1 MAFLWNIVKK
11 HRLESLI
18 AVFLT
23 ISYFF
28 LRLYRIMSL
37 PIFTDEAIY
46 TRWSQIAR
54 FDASWRFI
62 SLVDGKQPLFIWFNM
77 TLIRVINDPLLSGRL
92 ISVFAGFTTM
102 IGLFFLGREIF
113 KNRWIG
119 ILSAFLYLIFPFSLV
134 YDRMALYDSLVGTFA
149 VWSFYFEILLIRR
162 LRLNTS
168 LILGMVLGGGILTKT
183 SGFFS
188 IYLMPFMLLIF
199 DWKSKKR
206 SERFLK
212 FIGLAFISVVL
223 AYGYY
228 SVLRLSP
235 FFSIIGDKNANFV
248 YPIKDWFMHPFT
260 FFIGNIKGVFDWL
273 TIYLTWPIFV
283 LIIASFF
290 LSLRFLKE
298 KLMLLVWFL
307 IPFVAIALFGRIL
320 YPRFILFMTLF
331 LLPLAAFSIYEIF
344 TRVKNKYVSVVV
356 VLAFLLISLRSD
368 YFIIFNFPRAQI
380 PKSDLEQ
387 YINGWPAGGG
397 AKEII
402 EYLNDESKKR
412 KIFVA
417 SPGTFGSLPTFTT
430 EIYLGE
436 NKNVEKKGYYP
447 IPSEIPKE
455 LLEKSRK
462 MPVYLFFSNQKEFE
476 LQIKNWPLVEIITIR
491 KGTGDSFTRLYKVKT
506 S

>member
-1 MAFLWNIVKK
+1 MTFLGNFIKK
-11 HRLESLI
+11 YRIELI
-18 AVFLT
+18 ILILLT
-23 ISYFF
+23 LGYFF

-54 FDASWRFI
+54 FDAGWRFI
-62 SLVDGKQPLFIWFNM
+62 SLVDGKQPLFIWLNM
-77 TLIRVINDPLLSGRL
+77 ILIRVIHDPLLSGRL
-92 ISVFAGFTTM
+92 ISVFAGFATM
-102 IGLFFLGREIF
+102 TGLFFLGRELF

-119 ILSAFLYLIFPFSLV
+119 ILSALLYLIFPFALV

-149 VWSFYFEILLIRR
+149 VWSLYLEILLIRR
-162 LRLNTS
+162 LRLDLA

-188 IYLMPFMLLIF
+188 IYLMPFLLLIF

-206 SERFLK
+206 SKRFLK

-248 YPIKDWFMHPFT
+248 YPIKDWLMHPFT

-368 YFIIFNFPRAQI
+368 YFIIFNFPSAPI

-402 EYLNDESKKR
+402 EYLNNESKKG

-436 NKNVEKKGYYP
+436 NKNVGKQGYYP
-447 IPSEIPKE
+447 IPSEFPQE
-455 LLEKSRK
+455 LADKSKK
-462 MPVYLFFSNQKEFE
+462 MPVFIFFSNQTEFE
-476 LQIKNWPLVEIITIR
+476 ESIKTWPLKLIVQYK
-491 KGTGDSFTRLYKVKT
+491 KGIGDSYSKLFRVESK
-506 S
+506 

>member
-1 MAFLWNIVKK
+1 MILIWNIVKK
-11 HRLESLI
+11 YRLELI
-18 AVFLT
+18 ILVLLT
-23 ISYFF
+23 FAYFF
-28 LRLYRIMSL
+28 LRLYQIMSL

-46 TRWSQIAR
+46 IRWSQIAR

-62 SLVDGKQPLFIWFNM
+62 SLIDGKQPLFIWLNM
-77 TLIRVINDPLLSGRL
+77 TLIRVIHDPLLSGRL
-92 ISVFAGFTTM
+92 ISVFAGFATM
-102 IGLFFLGREIF
+102 AGLFFLGREIF

-119 ILSAFLYLIFPFSLV
+119 ILSALLYLILPFALV

-149 VWSFYFEILLIRR
+149 VWSLYFEVLLIKK
-162 LRLNTS
+162 LRLDTA

-199 DWKSKKR
+199 DWKSKKK

-212 FIGLAFISVVL
+212 FIGLALVSVVL

-248 YPIKDWFMHPFT
+248 YPIKVWVMHPFT

-273 TIYLTWPIFV
+273 TIYLTWPVFV
-283 LIIASFF
+283 LVIASFF
-290 LSLRFLKE
+290 ISLRFLRE
-298 KLMLLVWFL
+298 KLLLLLWFL
-307 IPFVAIALFGRIL
+307 IPFVAVALFGRIL
-320 YPRFILFMTLF
+320 YPRFIFFMTLF
-331 LLPLAAFSIYEIF
+331 LLPLCAFSIYEIF
-344 TRVKNKYVSVVV
+344 TRVKNKYVSFAV

-368 YFIIFNFPRAQI
+368 YFIITDFASAPI

-397 AKEII
+397 TNQII
-402 EYLNDESKKR
+402 DFLNNESKKG
-412 KIFVA
+412 KIYVA

-447 IPSEIPKE
+447 IPSEFPQE
-455 LLEKSRK
+455 LADKSKK
-462 MPVYLFFSNQKEFE
+462 MPVYLFLSNQKEFE
-476 LQIKNWPLVEIITIR
+476 LQIKNWPLKLIVQYK
-491 KGTGDSFTRLYKVKT
+491 KGIGDSYSKLFRVESK
-506 S
+506 

>member
-1 MAFLWNIVKK
+1 MALLWNMVKK
-11 HRLESLI
+11 YRLELAI
-18 AVFLT
+18 LVLLALAYFL
-23 ISYFF
+23 
-28 LRLYRIMSL
+28 LRLYQIMSL

-54 FDASWRFI
+54 LDASWRFI
-62 SLVDGKQPLFIWFNM
+62 SLVDGKQPLFIWLDM
-77 TLIRVINDPLLSGRL
+77 ILIRVIHDPLLSGRL
-92 ISVFAGFTTM
+92 ISVFAGFATM
-102 IGLFFLGREIF
+102 VGLFFLGREIF

-119 ILSAFLYLIFPFSLV
+119 ILSAFLYLIFPFALV

-149 VWSFYFEILLIRR
+149 VWSFYFEILLIGR
-162 LRLNTS
+162 LRLDTS

-212 FIGLAFISVVL
+212 FIILALVSIIL

-248 YPIKDWFMHPFT
+248 YPIKVWLMHPFT

-290 LSLRFLKE
+290 ISLKFLKE
-298 KLMLLVWFL
+298 KLILLVWFL

-344 TRVKNKYVSVVV
+344 TRVKNKYVSFVV

-368 YFIIFNFPRAQI
+368 YFIIFNFANAPI

-397 AKEII
+397 TNQII
-402 EYLNDESKKR
+402 DYLNSQSKKG
-412 KIFVA
+412 KIYVA
-417 SPGTFGSLPTFTT
+417 SLGTFGSLPTFTT

-447 IPSEIPKE
+447 VPSEIPKE
-455 LLEKSRK
+455 LAEKSKK

-476 LQIKNWPLVEIITIR
+476 LQIKNWPLKQILEYK
-491 KGTGDSFTRLYKVKT
+491 KGTGDSYSKLFRVE
-506 S
+506 SR

>member
-1 MAFLWNIVKK
+1 MAFLWSFVKK
-11 HRLESLI
+11 HRLELI
-18 AVFLT
+18 ILVLLT
-23 ISYFF
+23 FAYFF

-46 TRWSQIAR
+46 IRWSQIAR

-62 SLVDGKQPLFIWFNM
+62 SLVDGKQPLFIWLNM
-77 TLIRVINDPLLSGRL
+77 ILIRIIHDPLFSGRL
-92 ISVFAGFTTM
+92 ISVFAGFGTM
-102 IGLFFLGREIF
+102 AGLFFLGREIF

-134 YDRMALYDSLVGTFA
+134 YDRMALYDSLVGTWA
-149 VWSFYFEILLIRR
+149 VWSLYFWVLLIRK
-162 LRLNTS
+162 LRLDTS
-168 LILGMVLGGGILTKT
+168 LILGMVLGGGVLTKT

-188 IYLMPFMLLIF
+188 IYLMPFLLLIF

-206 SERFLK
+206 LERFLK
-212 FIGLAFISVVL
+212 FIILAFVSVIL
-223 AYGYY
+223 AYCYY
-228 SVLRLSP
+228 SILRFSP
-235 FFSIIGDKNANFV
+235 FFSIIADKNANFV
-248 YPIKDWFMHPFT
+248 YPIKDWLMHPFT
-260 FFIGNIKGVFDWL
+260 FFVGNIKGVFDWL
-273 TIYLTWPIFV
+273 TIYLTWPIFI

-290 LSLRFLKE
+290 ISLRFFAE
-298 KLMLLVWFL
+298 KLVLLIWFL
-307 IPFVAIALFGRIL
+307 IPFIAIALFGRIL

-331 LLPLAAFSIYEIF
+331 LLPLGAFSIYEIF
-344 TRVKNKYVSVVV
+344 TRVKNKYVSFVV

-368 YFIIFNFPRAQI
+368 YFILTDFAVAPI

-397 AKEII
+397 TNQII
-402 EYLNDESKKR
+402 DYLNNESKKG

-417 SPGTFGSLPTFTT
+417 SLGTFGSLPTFTT

-447 IPSEIPKE
+447 IPSEFPRE
-455 LLEKSRK
+455 LADKSKK

-476 LQIKNWPLVEIITIR
+476 LQIKNWPLQKLIEIQ
-491 KGTGDSFTRLYKVKT
+491 KGNGDSYSVLYKIIPQ
-506 S
+506 

>member
-1 MAFLWNIVKK
+1 MAFLWNFVKK
-11 HRLESLI
+11 HKIELI
-18 AVFLT
+18 TAVFLT
-23 ISYFF
+23 IAYFF
-28 LRLYRIMSL
+28 LRLYRLMSL

-54 FDASWRFI
+54 FDAGWRFI
-62 SLVDGKQPLFIWFNM
+62 SLIDGKQPLFIWLDM
-77 TLIRVINDPLLSGRL
+77 TLIRIIHDPLLSGRL
-92 ISVFAGFTTM
+92 ISVFSGFATM
-102 IGLFFLGREIF
+102 TGLFFLGRELF

-119 ILSAFLYLIFPFSLV
+119 ILSAFLYLIYPFALV
-134 YDRMALYDSLVGTFA
+134 YDRMALYDSLVGAFM
-149 VWSFYFEILLIRR
+149 VWGLYFEILLVKRIR
-162 LRLNTS
+162 LDIA
-168 LILGMVLGGGILTKT
+168 LILGMIIGGGILTKT

-199 DWKSKKR
+199 DWKSKKK
-206 SERFLK
+206 SEKFLK
-212 FIGLAFISVVL
+212 FIILALVSIIL
-223 AYGYY
+223 AYCYY
-228 SVLRLSP
+228 SILRLSP
-235 FFSIIGDKNANFV
+235 FFSIIEDKNANFV
-248 YPIKDWFMHPFT
+248 YPIKVWVAHPFT

-290 LSLRFLKE
+290 LSPRFLRE

-307 IPFVAIALFGRIL
+307 IPFVAVALFGRIL

-344 TRVKNKYVSVVV
+344 TRIKNKYVSFAV

-368 YFIIFNFPRAQI
+368 YFILTDFASAPIPR
-380 PKSDLEQ
+380 SDLEQ

-397 AKEII
+397 TNQII
-402 EYLNDESKKR
+402 DYLNNESKKG
-412 KIFVA
+412 KIYVA
-417 SPGTFGSLPTFTT
+417 SLGTFGSLPTFTT

-447 IPSEIPKE
+447 IPSEFPKE
-455 LLEKSRK
+455 LADKSKK

-476 LQIKNWPLVEIITIR
+476 LQIRNWPLVEIITIR